1 LAEGEIGVE
10 TDTLKFKIG
19 DGSTAWADLDYAAI
33 KPDDQANSVYFGSW
47 ESKSSDTVYQA
58 ESDGFVLAYNTAGSH
73 MKILT
78 DSSNPPTT
86 VRQDHYHSDGVGG
99 WHISAVC
106 PVRKGDYWK
115 VEKASSVYWLPV
127 ELALLLAANF
137 QIPDDGY
144 IGSVSSPHA
153 IQIEADGDVVLSQN
167 LYLADGKS
175 IGQSAGPL
183 LTFDD
188 ANNKLNISGCNVG
201 IGTTAGDSR
210 LIVNLDTDFP
220 NTPTDPPVM
229 EIAGNSQLALLFR
242 GTKSCYIKGDDGGH
256 FVMGAE
262 DYVAY
267 ETGGFGIL
275 YERMRITP
283 EGKVGIGTQNPNSL
297 LDVAG
302 DANIGGSL
310 DVTDEIITASYIGIG
325 GPIAGGLTG
334 PNRLFID
341 TEPSTGKSRFFCYGK
356 DTSTRGQFEISLRK
370 SDESDNLQ
378 AFLIDSDG
386 KVGIG
391 TTPGDSRLKVHL
403 DTDFPN
409 EPTDPPVMEIAGNSQ
424 LALLFSST
432 KSCYIKGDY
441 DGNFVMGAEGFVAYE
456 TGGFGWAYERMRITP
471 EGKVGIGTSSVSSN
485 LTILTSGGSGGI
497 HVGNTV
503 GAFTSHQAEIEVRTQ
518 DIPTY
523 KQILTGAGDPHGG
536 FEVGVEG
543 YQGYL
548 LVRDGEGGTKVKLN
562 TAGDSYFN
570 GGKVGI
576 GTSSPKADLHGTGAT
591 ILGCSNGAVADGD
604 LGNGQVNIW
613 VSEGVNKLT
622 FKVKYSNGTIK
633 TGTVD
638 LA

>member
-1 LAEGEIGVE
+1 MAYKTLQLRRDTAANWTSTNPTLAEGEIGVE

-188 ANNKLNISGCNVG
+188 ANNKLNISGCNIG
-201 IGTTAGDSR
+201 IGTTAGNSR
-210 LIVNLDTDFP
+210 LIVSLDTDFP
-220 NTPTDPPVM
+220 TTPTDPPVV
-229 EIAGNSQLALLFR
+229 EITGNNQLPLLFR

-262 DYVAY
+262 DYIAY
-267 ETGGFGIL
+267 EAGGFGIL

-283 EGKVGIGTQNPNSL
+283 DGKVGIGTQNPNSL

-302 DANIGGSL
+302 DAEIGGSL
-310 DVTDEIITASYIGIG
+310 DVTDEIVTTSYIEIG

-370 SDESDNLQ
+370 SDGGDNLQ

-391 TTPGDSRLKVHL
+391 TTPSDSRLKVHL
-403 DTDFPN
+403 DTDFPTT
-409 EPTDPPVMEIAGNSQ
+409 PTDPPVMEITGNNQ

-432 KSCYIKGDY
+432 KSCYVKGDNG
-441 DGNFVMGAEGFVAYE
+441 GNFVMGAEGFVAYE
-456 TGGFGWAYERMRITP
+456 TGGFGAAYERMRVTP
-471 EGKVGIGTSSVSSN
+471 EGKVGIGTSTPGSLLDVAGDVN
-485 LTILTSGGSGGI
+485 IGGSFQ
-497 HVGNTV
+497 VNTSTTHILMGKE
-503 GAFTSHQAEIEVRTQ
+503 GAANLAALNVR
-518 DIPTY
+518 
-523 KQILTGAGDPHGG
+523 
-536 FEVGVEG
+536 
-543 YQGYL
+543 
-548 LVRDGEGGTKVKLN
+548 GEGDAANYSAVRLGNVNGTEAWEILFEKSARKLN
-562 TAGDSYFN
+562 F
-570 GGKVGI
+570 GKI
-576 GTSSPKADLHGTGAT
+576 GTSSGIKFTLKEDGGVIIHNIKSGAT
-591 ILGCSNGAVADGD
+591 QAAAGAAAGELWKTNGHASLPNNV
-604 LGNGQVNIW
+604 VMI
-613 VSEGVNKLT
+613 GV
-622 FKVKYSNGTIK
+622 
-633 TGTVD
+633 
-638 LA
+638 